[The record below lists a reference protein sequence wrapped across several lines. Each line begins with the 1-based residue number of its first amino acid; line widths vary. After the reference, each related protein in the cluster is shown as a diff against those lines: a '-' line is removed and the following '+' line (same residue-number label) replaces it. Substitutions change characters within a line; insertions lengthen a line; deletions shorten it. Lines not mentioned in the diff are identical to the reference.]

1 MISLKKFFAHLR
13 HTDFRNEEASY
24 LRGVDAITHAPLPV
38 TSQFLIL
45 SFFLLFLVVIAWASF
60 SKIDIVS
67 TAQGKSIPSS
77 RIQLIQAP
85 QLAIVESIHVKE
97 GTHVDKGQLLVKLD
111 KKQLDSEHRDATAR
125 VKQMQAKKMRIEA
138 LLKASQLE
146 LEPEYA
152 VTPESAEQML
162 EYRVMYDSWA
172 IYNSELHSINK
183 KYESRRASLS
193 RISADINRL
202 KKLTPFSRKS
212 YQRNLR
218 LHKKGGITLNEL
230 EASKETL
237 VERESSLLVLQQEHK
252 EARAELSQVEHEV
265 NALTERFV
273 NELSLELVEVEQLLG
288 NAQEE
293 LVRSN
298 VLIAQYELRAP
309 VAGIVKDMSI
319 NTSGGVVQA
328 AETLMQIVPENVPL
342 EIEAKVLNKDIGFVH
357 KGQQVNVKV
366 DTFNFTKYGA
376 IPGVIKHLAQ
386 DTTEDEKQGA
396 VYMALVELERDTIEV
411 GSRVAK
417 LVPGMTMSVDIHV
430 GQRRLIEYILNPVL
444 RYRDETLRER

>member
-1 MISLKKFFAHLR
+1 MVVVKKIFGYLQHSEFK
-13 HTDFRNEEASY
+13 NEEAAY
-24 LRGVDAITHAPLPV
+24 LRGVDAITKAPLPV
-38 TSQFLIL
+38 TSQFLII
-45 SFFLLFLVVIAWASF
+45 SFLLLFLVVIAWASF

-85 QLAIVESIHVKE
+85 QLAIVDAIYVKE
-97 GTHVDKGQLLVKLD
+97 GAHVNKGQLLVKLD
-111 KKQLDSEHRDATAR
+111 KKQLDSEHRDAAAR
-125 VKQMQAKKMRIEA
+125 VKQMQAKKLRIEA
-138 LLKASQLE
+138 LLSAAQLAVNPKFDE
-146 LEPEYA
+146 VPEN
-152 VTPESAEQML
+152 AEQIL
-162 EYRVMYDSWA
+162 ENRVMLDSWA
-172 IYNSELHSINK
+172 MYSSELSSINN
-183 KYESRRASLS
+183 KYESRSASLS
-193 RISADINRL
+193 RIGANIERL
-202 KKLTPFSRKS
+202 KKLIPFSQKS

-230 EASKETL
+230 EASREAL
-237 VERESSLLVLQQEHK
+237 VERESSLAVLKQERR
-252 EARAELSQVEHEV
+252 EAEAELSQVKNEV
-265 NALTERFV
+265 NAHTERFV
-273 NELSLELVEVEQLLG
+273 NELSLELVEVEQLFG

-298 VLIAQYELRAP
+298 VLIDQYELKAP
-309 VAGIVKDMSI
+309 VAGVVKDMSI

-342 EIEAKVLNKDIGFVH
+342 EIEARVLNKDIGFVH

-386 DTTEDEKQGA
+386 DTTEDEKLGA

-411 GSRVAK
+411 GSRQAK
-417 LVPGMTMSVDIHV
+417 LVPGMTMTVDIHV
-430 GQRRLIEYILNPVL
+430 GERRLIEYVLNPVL